1 MLHFVSFNTMLWFL
15 SCWDKIRPNW
25 KIHITVIRLQYI
37 HLKSIKRNLG
47 KDTLQVGDLSSCYF
61 FVVSSNDVILVLLQ
75 SPFSFFYRKRNR
87 KTNISL
93 PDSVYYFFACAFCI
107 HGGVNKSIERR
118 IIRIFSFFDSQSHTL
133 LNHEFTKLISVCG
146 HSS

>member
-25 KIHITVIRLQYI
+25 KIHITIIRLQYI

-75 SPFSFFYRKRNR
+75 SPFSFFLQ
-87 KTNISL
+87 KTKPKDECIVTRFGL
-93 PDSVYYFFACAFCI
+93 FFFACAFCI

-118 IIRIFSFFDSQSHTL
+118 IIRIFSFFDFQSHTL